1 MRKSLKQLREKIESD
16 NIKFNN
22 LSNEEKCVEV
32 ARDLLHRLD
41 IDQFQCND
49 GVVIYNLDEYSAS
62 YKDSVKDIVNN
73 KLIPECEVCAK
84 GGLLLSYVGRIND
97 FIINNTYYGTEPD
110 EKISKKLA
118 EIFNPIDLELIETV
132 YEGTVI
138 HGEYGILDHLSDDY
152 INKIIK
158 LYKGYNQ
165 KQKLRSIA
173 KNIIKHNGRF
183 IPENLVKPNERI
195 F

>member
-41 IDQFQCND
+41 IDQFQFTND
-49 GVVIYNLDEYSAS
+49 GAIVFLDFYGT

-84 GGLLLSYVGRIND
+84 GGLLLSYVGRVND
-97 FIINNTYYGTEPD
+97 FIVTDSYTGTEPN
-110 EKISKKLA
+110 EKISEKLA

>member
-16 NIKFNN
+16 NIKFSN

-41 IDQFQCND
+41 IDQFQFTND
-49 GVVIYNLDEYSAS
+49 GAIVFLEFYGT

-84 GGLLLSYVGRIND
+84 GGLLLSYVGRVND
-97 FIINNTYYGTEPD
+97 FIVNDSYYGTEPN
-110 EKISKKLA
+110 EKISEKLA

-132 YEGTVI
+132 YEERIV

-158 LYKGYNQ
+158 LYKGYNR
-165 KQKLRSIA
+165 KQRLRSIA